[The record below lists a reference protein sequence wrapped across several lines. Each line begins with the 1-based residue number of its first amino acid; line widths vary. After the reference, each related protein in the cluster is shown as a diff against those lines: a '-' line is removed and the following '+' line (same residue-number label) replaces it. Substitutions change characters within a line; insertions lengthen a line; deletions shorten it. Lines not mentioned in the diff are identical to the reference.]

1 MIGAAVILTAALLLF
16 SAGIETG
23 WILPANYA
31 EGMLT
36 GRARQ
41 IQSAER
47 VTEDLIPETC
57 RYGVYD
63 REGTY
68 LYGTFEKEERE
79 DAWEIYREGE
89 RGKEGYYFRS
99 FDREREV
106 CIVKYRMVS
115 SYTNKFLRQ
124 YFPAADWTLIGVTV
138 ILFFLYL
145 IWLAKRFGR
154 IISREISS
162 LEQVTENISQQELN
176 FERKSSKVLEID
188 AVLQSMDQ
196 MREALKQSLHR
207 QWNMEQVRR
216 EQMAAL
222 AHEAEHRSSFS
233 FTGGMLMKIKKRNL
247 LLLAA
252 IVWMIAGFN
261 ILRIG
266 IETYA
271 AYKSV
276 INFIL
281 SLLIFLFFWFMI
293 FYKLTVKHTDRIQ
306 NYQEERQFF
315 LNFFDLKSF
324 LIMAFMITF
333 GITIRTFHLLPD
345 RFIAVFYT
353 GLGAALFLA
362 GITFGRNYIFFK
374 KTETAN

>member
-1 MIGAAVILTAALLLF
+1 
-16 SAGIETG
+16 
-23 WILPANYA
+23 
-31 EGMLT
+31 
-36 GRARQ
+36 
-41 IQSAER
+41 
-47 VTEDLIPETC
+47 
-57 RYGVYD
+57 
-63 REGTY
+63 
-68 LYGTFEKEERE
+68 
-79 DAWEIYREGE
+79 
-89 RGKEGYYFRS
+89 
-99 FDREREV
+99 
-106 CIVKYRMVS
+106 
-115 SYTNKFLRQ
+115 
-124 YFPAADWTLIGVTV
+124 
-138 ILFFLYL
+138 
-145 IWLAKRFGR
+145 
-154 IISREISS
+154 
-162 LEQVTENISQQELN
+162 
-176 FERKSSKVLEID
+176 
-188 AVLQSMDQ
+188 
-196 MREALKQSLHR
+196 
-207 QWNMEQVRR
+207 
-216 EQMAAL
+216 
-222 AHEAEHRSSFS
+222 
-233 FTGGMLMKIKKRNL
+233 MKIKKRTL

-281 SLLIFLFFWFMI
+281 SLLVFLFFWFMI

-374 KTETAN
+374 NCKLAFSHIIFLLGGSILYEHRKAHTHYHSENINDRFYHLFFLLHGRRGFLPRIYKTL